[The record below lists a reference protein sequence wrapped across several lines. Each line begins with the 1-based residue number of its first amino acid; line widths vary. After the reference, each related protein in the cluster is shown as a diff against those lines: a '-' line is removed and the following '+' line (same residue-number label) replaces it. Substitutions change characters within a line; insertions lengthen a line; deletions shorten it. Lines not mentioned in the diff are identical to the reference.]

1 MRNFYKDIVFFFII
15 SSLLLGDIILFSNL
29 INEFFV
35 DSETIIAGVIG
46 FIGALLGGVITYAGV
61 RLQISHRDK
70 ELFLSTATERLYTL
84 SLLYDKYLSYNGRAI
99 LYSSYKQYMDPEH
112 RTLQTGR
119 LIGEVIETIQQDRKV
134 LMEVMGYSEF
144 KEIINIKD
152 SLYSKITNFGV
163 RIPLTQDKA
172 KEGIAEIQKLYK
184 IISDYRKSI
193 TKKYDDYTRH

>member
-15 SSLLLGDIILFSNL
+15 FSLLLGDIILFSSL

-35 DSETIIAGVIG
+35 HSETIIAGIIG
-46 FIGALLGGVITYAGV
+46 FVGAILGGAITYLGV
-61 RLQISHRDK
+61 RLQLSHRDK
-70 ELFLSTATERLYTL
+70 EVFLSTATVRLDTL
-84 SLLYDKYLSYNGRAI
+84 SLLDDKYSSFNGSAI
-99 LYSSYKQYMDPEH
+99 VYSSYKQYMDAEH
-112 RTLQTGR
+112 RILQIDR

-152 SLYSKITNFGV
+152 SLYGMITNFGV
-163 RIPLTQDKA
+163 QIPLTQDKA